1 MTSRFSPRSSLAA
14 VTALALLLSGL
25 AGVLVS
31 GSGAASEGQPILR
44 FSASLNGDVV
54 LAGNAL
60 LTCDAAA
67 ANCGAAQNGAS
78 FDNQDFDMVAI
89 SPSSAM
95 LSLPLGS
102 SVVWA
107 GLFWGGSQPSSQER
121 LDQATLTANGA
132 VSDVTASSTRTAQL
146 GSVAM
151 YQSFADVTALVA
163 DAGSGVYALSNVALQ
178 TGNDATVGHSGGW
191 VLSVAYARAS
201 DPLRALAVYDILGSV
216 TASDPL
222 AIRLDDFLVPTA
234 GFTGKIGYAV
244 YDGDRATEGDQL
256 VINTVPLADT
266 SRSATNFF
274 TSSSTF
280 LGSATVSRQPAYDN
294 LLGFDIGVSDITSR
308 LSPGQMVVTGQFQTT
323 GDSFTPG
330 VLTSSIST
338 LTPKFDTTSLS
349 VVDLNGGTVVPG
361 DILEY
366 TVVVTNTGNDTAVEV
381 VLVDVLPDGVSFQPG
396 SLLTTGGSGMAAL
409 TDASGDDAGEY
420 LDDGRSIVVRLGTG
434 ATAEHGGQLSIGAQQ
449 TVTYRVSVNADASG
463 AIVNDAIVSAAGQ
476 LGSPRREWLVS
487 PATVIVDSTS
497 TPPTPTATAVPGPV
511 VMGVN
516 PSVGPATGNTP
527 VKITGSGFSM
537 IPGETRIFFDDTLAT
552 DVACASATVCYAT
565 SPAGSDTVDII
576 VLVNDRASEP
586 APQGR
591 FTFTGSEPDPTPTA
605 VATSTPTPDPTPT
618 MMPTST
624 PAPSPTPTATSTPTP
639 NTPSKPPKP
648 PKPPKP
654 SKP

>member
-1 MTSRFSPRSSLAA
+1 MTARFSRQSSLAVVA
-14 VTALALLLSGL
+14 AFALLLSGL

-44 FSASLNGDVV
+44 FSASLNGDMV
-54 LAGNAL
+54 LVGNAL
-60 LTCDAAA
+60 LTCDAAD
-67 ANCGAAQNGAS
+67 ANCGTAQNGAS

-95 LSLPLGS
+95 LSLPPGS
-102 SVVWA
+102 SVIWA

-132 VSDVTASSTRTAQL
+132 VSDFTASSTRTAQL

-163 DAGSGVYALSNVALQ
+163 DAGSGVYTITNVALQ

-191 VLSVAYARAS
+191 VLSVAYARAA

-244 YDGDRATEGDQL
+244 YDGDRATDGDQL
-256 VINTVPLADT
+256 VINAVPLADA

-274 TSSSTF
+274 TSSSTL
-280 LGSATVSRQPAYDN
+280 LGSTTVSRQPAYDN
-294 LLGFDIGVSDITSR
+294 LLGFDIGVSDITSQ
-308 LSPGQMVVTGQFQTT
+308 LSPGQMIVSGQFQTT

-338 LTPKFDTTSLS
+338 FTHNFDTTFLS

-396 SLLTTGGSGMAAL
+396 TLLTTDGSGTTSL

-420 LDDGRSIVVRLGTG
+420 VDDGRSIVVRLGTG
-434 ATAEHGGQLSIGAQQ
+434 ATAEHGGQLSLGAQQ
-449 TVTYRVSVNADASG
+449 TAIYRVSVNADASG
-463 AIVNDAIVSAAGQ
+463 AIVNDAVVSAAGQ
-476 LGSPRREWLVS
+476 LGSPRRDWLVA
-487 PATVIVDSTS
+487 PATVMVDST
-497 TPPTPTATAVPGPV
+497 TAPTPTATVVPGPV
-511 VMGVN
+511 VTGVN
-516 PSVGPATGNTP
+516 PTGGPATGNTP
-527 VKITGSGFSM
+527 VKITGSGFST
-537 IPGETRIFFDDTLAT
+537 ILGETRIFFDDTLAT

-576 VLVNDRASEP
+576 VLVNDRASES

-591 FTFTGSEPDPTPTA
+591 FTYFGSE
-605 VATSTPTPDPTPT
+605 PDPTPT

-624 PAPSPTPTATSTPTP
+624 PTPSPTPAPTSTPTP
-639 NTPSKPPKP
+639 TTPSKPPKP

-654 SKP
+654 